1 MVDIHSHILWGLDDG
16 AQSIDDS
23 LAMVRMAAAGGTT
36 DIVATPHASFEYQ
49 FDVAVVEQRLKELQ
63 AACGPSPKLHYGCD
77 FHLMFENIEDALQNP
92 NKYTI
97 NHGSY
102 LMVEFSDTVIAPNMS
117 HVLERLRS
125 LGIRP
130 VITHPE
136 RNMVLQRT
144 PKLLD
149 GFYDLGCLIQVTAQ
163 SLTGLFGKSAEQ
175 NAWKLMERGR
185 VHFVASDA
193 HETGRRTTD
202 LRQARQA
209 VTERFNEERALQLL
223 VSNPMAAVRDEPLP
237 FAIFDSGPSQKKWFQ
252 LW

>member
-16 AQSIDDS
+16 AQTIEDS
-23 LAMVRMAAAGGTT
+23 LAMVRMAAGAGTT
-36 DIVATPHASFEYQ
+36 DIVATPHASYEYHFE
-49 FDVAVVEQRLKELQ
+49 VEVVEQRLKELQ

-92 NKYTI
+92 HKYTI

-117 HVLERLRS
+117 HVLQRLRAV
-125 LGIRP
+125 GMRP

-136 RNMVLQRT
+136 RNSVLQRT
-144 PKLLD
+144 PKMLD
-149 GFYDLGCLIQVTAQ
+149 GMYEIGCLIQVTAQ
-163 SLTGLFGKSAEQ
+163 SLTGLFGKQAEQ
-175 NAWKLMERGR
+175 WAWKLMERGM

-202 LRQARQA
+202 LREAYRA
-209 VTERFNEERALQLL
+209 VAERIHEERAQQVFEWNPAAVINDQLL
-223 VSNPMAAVRDEPLP
+223 P
-237 FAIFDSGPSQKKWFQ
+237 FETFESSHMKKKWFQ
-252 LW
+252 RW